1 MNGGSIFDLTYMI
14 RSVPEILQ
22 GLPNTL
28 AITLVSLILGLLNG
42 FLCALT
48 RIYKVPV
55 LRRIVGLY
63 ISFTRGTPLLVQIFL
78 SYYGIPLVLRAL
90 NEAWGTNLNVNGVPV
105 LAFAFL
111 AYSLNV
117 GAYMTE
123 TVRAA
128 ILSVDQGQVEAAYA
142 VGMTGFQA
150 MRRIVLPQAAMVA
163 VPNIGNS
170 LIGLFKDTSLVF
182 TISVTEIMAK
192 ARIIGGRSF
201 RNAEVFLAAA
211 LIYWAVSFLCERLIA
226 WSEKHLRRGDPRR
239 T

>member
-1 MNGGSIFDLTYMI
+1 MDGSIFDLGYMI
-14 RSVPEILQ
+14 RSTPEILQ

-28 AITLVSLILGLLNG
+28 AITLVSLVFGLMIG
-42 FLCALT
+42 FLCALV

-55 LRRIVGLY
+55 VRRIVGLY

-78 SYYGIPLVLRAL
+78 SYYGIPLVLRAV

-142 VGMTGFQA
+142 VGMTGFQT

-163 VPNIGNS
+163 IPNVGNS
-170 LIGLFKDTSLVF
+170 LISLFKDTSLVF

-211 LIYWAVSFLCERLIA
+211 LVYWVVSFLCERLIA
-226 WSEKHLRRGDPRR
+226 WTEKHLRRGDARR

>member
-1 MNGGSIFDLTYMI
+1 MSDGSIFDLGFMI

-28 AITLVSLILGLLNG
+28 IITLVSLFLGLVIG
-42 FLCALT
+42 FLCALV
-48 RIYKVPV
+48 RIYQVPV

-63 ISFTRGTPLLVQIFL
+63 ISFTRGTPLLVQILL
-78 SYYGIPLVLRAL
+78 SYYGIPLMLRAL
-90 NEAWGTNLNVNGVPV
+90 NEAWGANLNVNGVPV
-105 LAFAFL
+105 MVFAFM

-142 VGMTGFQA
+142 VGMTGFQT

-170 LIGLFKDTSLVF
+170 LISLFKDTSLVF
-182 TISVTEIMAK
+182 TITVTEVMAK

-201 RNAEVFLAAA
+201 RNAECFLAAA

-226 WSEKHLRRGDPRR
+226 WSEKHLRKGDARR

>member
-1 MNGGSIFDLTYMI
+1 MNGGSIFDLGYMV
-14 RSVPEILQ
+14 RAVPEILG

-28 AITLVSLILGLLNG
+28 AITIVSLFLGLGIG
-42 FLCALT
+42 FLCALV

-78 SYYGIPLVLRAL
+78 SYYGIPLALRAV

-142 VGMTGFQA
+142 VGMTGAQA

-211 LIYWAVSFLCERLIA
+211 LIYWAISFLCERFIA
-226 WSEKHLRRGDPRR
+226 WSEKRLRRGDARR
-239 T
+239 V